1 MNKIKESLNK
11 LTSREKVLIYILIIL
26 LILCFGWLILLQPQ
40 LNNNSSLKS
49 EKDAYELQLSEL
61 QANSG
66 TTTETIDIVKLNQQ
80 VKELSDKLYNKMTK
94 EDIDKLVTELATNH
108 RIVPKTLSMSEI
120 TQTDLSSS
128 TSDSTAESTD
138 TTSNESSKDTK
149 KEATSAH
156 VYTCVVQ
163 QTCTGTQAQLE
174 KLLDD
179 VKAMNG
185 IYVTSVSYE
194 NGTGNLD
201 LSITYTIYMIEK

>member
-11 LTSREKVLIYILIIL
+11 LSSREKVLIYILVIL

-40 LNNNSSLKS
+40 LNNNSTLQS
-49 EKDAYELQLSEL
+49 EKEAYELQLNEL
-61 QANSG
+61 QSNSL
-66 TTTETIDIVKLNQQ
+66 TTNETVDIVKLNQQ
-80 VKELSDKLYNKMTK
+80 VKELSDQLYNKMTK
-94 EDIDKLVTELATNH
+94 EDIDKLVTELTTTH

-128 TSDSTAESTD
+128 DSSSESTSTSDDSSSNKKSTD
-138 TTSNESSKDTK
+138 SS
-149 KEATSAH
+149 SAS
-156 VYTCVVQ
+156 VYTCTVQ

-174 KLLDD
+174 KLFDD

-185 IYVTSVSYE
+185 IYITSVSYQ

>member
-11 LTSREKVLIYILIIL
+11 LSSREKVLIYILVIL

-49 EKDAYELQLSEL
+49 ENDAYELQLSEL
-61 QANSG
+61 KSNSG
-66 TTTETIDIVKLNQQ
+66 TTTETVDIVKLNQQ
-80 VKELSDKLYNKMTK
+80 VKELSDQLYNKMTK
-94 EDIDKLVTELATNH
+94 EDIDKLVTELATTH

-120 TQTDLSSS
+120 TQTDLSSLDSSSKSTS
-128 TSDSTAESTD
+128 TSDDSSSDKKSTD
-138 TTSNESSKDTK
+138 SS
-149 KEATSAH
+149 SAS
-156 VYTCVVQ
+156 VYTCTVQ

-174 KLLDD
+174 KLFDD

-185 IYVTSVSYE
+185 IYITSVSYQ

>member
-11 LTSREKVLIYILIIL
+11 LSSREKVLIYILVIL

-40 LNNNSSLKS
+40 LNNNSTLQS
-49 EKDAYELQLSEL
+49 EKEAYELQLNEL
-61 QANSG
+61 QSNSL
-66 TTTETIDIVKLNQQ
+66 TTNETVDIVKLNQQ
-80 VKELSDKLYNKMTK
+80 VKELSDQLYNKMTK
-94 EDIDKLVTELATNH
+94 EDIDKLVTELATTH
-108 RIVPKTLSMSEI
+108 HIVPKTLSMSEI

-128 TSDSTAESTD
+128 DSSSESTNTSDDSSSNKKSTD
-138 TTSNESSKDTK
+138 SS
-149 KEATSAH
+149 SAS
-156 VYTCVVQ
+156 VYTCTVQ

-174 KLLDD
+174 KLFDD

-185 IYVTSVSYE
+185 IYIASVSYQ

>member
-11 LTSREKVLIYILIIL
+11 LSSREKVLIYVLVIL

-40 LNNNSSLKS
+40 LNNNSTLQS
-49 EKDAYELQLSEL
+49 EKEAYELQLNEL
-61 QANSG
+61 QSNSL
-66 TTTETIDIVKLNQQ
+66 TTNETVDIVKLNQQ
-80 VKELSDKLYNKMTK
+80 VKELSDQLYNKMTK
-94 EDIDKLVTELATNH
+94 EDIDKLVTELATTH

-120 TQTDLSSS
+120 TQTDLSSL
-128 TSDSTAESTD
+128 DSSSESTN
-138 TTSNESSKDTK
+138 TSNDSSSNK
-149 KEATSAH
+149 KSTDSSSAS
-156 VYTCVVQ
+156 VYTCTVQ

-174 KLLDD
+174 KLFDD

-185 IYVTSVSYE
+185 IYITSVSYQ

>member
-66 TTTETIDIVKLNQQ
+66 TTTETVDIVKLNQQ

-128 TSDSTAESTD
+128 TSDSTSQSTD
-138 TTSNESSKDTK
+138 TTSNDSSKDTK
-149 KEATSAH
+149 KEAISAH

>member
-11 LTSREKVLIYILIIL
+11 LSSREKVLIYILIIL

-40 LNNNSSLKS
+40 LNNNSTLQS
-49 EKDAYELQLSEL
+49 EKEAYELQLNEL
-61 QANSG
+61 QSNSL
-66 TTTETIDIVKLNQQ
+66 TTNETVDIVKLNQQ
-80 VKELSDKLYNKMTK
+80 VKELSDQLYNKMTK
-94 EDIDKLVTELATNH
+94 EDIDKLVTELATTH

-128 TSDSTAESTD
+128 DSSSESANTSDDSSSNKKSTD
-138 TTSNESSKDTK
+138 SS
-149 KEATSAH
+149 SAS
-156 VYTCVVQ
+156 VYTCTVQ

-174 KLLDD
+174 KLFDD

-185 IYVTSVSYE
+185 IYITSVSYQ

>member
-11 LTSREKVLIYILIIL
+11 LSSREKVLIYVLVIL

-40 LNNNSSLKS
+40 LNNNSTLQS
-49 EKDAYELQLSEL
+49 EKEAYELQLNEL
-61 QANSG
+61 QSNSL
-66 TTTETIDIVKLNQQ
+66 TTNETVDIVKLNQQ
-80 VKELSDKLYNKMTK
+80 VKELSDQLYNKMTK
-94 EDIDKLVTELATNH
+94 EDIDKLVTELATTH

-120 TQTDLSSS
+120 TQTDLSSLDSSSKSTS
-128 TSDSTAESTD
+128 TSDDSSSDKKSTD
-138 TTSNESSKDTK
+138 SS
-149 KEATSAH
+149 SAS
-156 VYTCVVQ
+156 VYTCTVQ

-174 KLLDD
+174 KLFDD

-185 IYVTSVSYE
+185 IYITSVSYQ

>member
-11 LTSREKVLIYILIIL
+11 LSSREKVLIYILIIL

-40 LNNNSSLKS
+40 LNNNSTLQS
-49 EKDAYELQLSEL
+49 EKEAYELQLNEL
-61 QANSG
+61 QSNSL
-66 TTTETIDIVKLNQQ
+66 TTNETVDIVKLNQQ
-80 VKELSDKLYNKMTK
+80 VKELSDQLYNKMTK
-94 EDIDKLVTELATNH
+94 EDIDKLVTELATTH
-108 RIVPKTLSMSEI
+108 HIVPKTLSMSEI

-128 TSDSTAESTD
+128 DSSSESANTSDDSSSNKKSTD
-138 TTSNESSKDTK
+138 SS
-149 KEATSAH
+149 SAS
-156 VYTCVVQ
+156 VYTCTVQ

-174 KLLDD
+174 KLFDD

-185 IYVTSVSYE
+185 IYIASVSYQ

>member
-11 LTSREKVLIYILIIL
+11 LSSREKVLIYILVIL

-40 LNNNSSLKS
+40 LNNNSTLQS
-49 EKDAYELQLSEL
+49 EKEAYELQLNEL
-61 QANSG
+61 QSNSL
-66 TTTETIDIVKLNQQ
+66 TTNETVDIVKLNQQ
-80 VKELSDKLYNKMTK
+80 VKELSDQLYNKMTK
-94 EDIDKLVTELATNH
+94 EDIDKLVTELATTH
-108 RIVPKTLSMSEI
+108 HIVPKTLSMSEI

-128 TSDSTAESTD
+128 DSSSESTSTSDDSSSNKKSTD
-138 TTSNESSKDTK
+138 SS
-149 KEATSAH
+149 SAS
-156 VYTCVVQ
+156 VYTCTVQ

-174 KLLDD
+174 KLFDD

-185 IYVTSVSYE
+185 IYIASVSYQ

>member
-26 LILCFGWLILLQPQ
+26 LIICFGWLILLQPQ

-49 EKDAYELQLSEL
+49 ENDAYELQLSEL
-61 QANSG
+61 QSNSG
-66 TTTETIDIVKLNQQ
+66 TNTEISDIVKLNQQ
-80 VKELSDKLYNKMTK
+80 VKELSDLLYNKMTK

-128 TSDSTAESTD
+128 ASDSTSESTD
-138 TTSNESSKDTK
+138 TTSNDSSKDTN
-149 KEATSAH
+149 KEATSAN
-156 VYTCVVQ
+156 VYTCTVQ

-174 KLLDD
+174 TLLDD

>member
-1 MNKIKESLNK
+1 MNKIKESFKK
-11 LTSREKVLIYILIIL
+11 LSSREKVLIYILVIL
-26 LILCFGWLILLQPQ
+26 LILCFGWLIVLQPQ
-40 LNNNSSLKS
+40 LTKNSTLKS
-49 EKDAYELQLSEL
+49 EKDTYELQLSEL
-61 QANSG
+61 QNTG
-66 TTTETIDIVKLNQQ
+66 TTQETVDIVKLNQQ
-80 VKELSDKLYNKMTK
+80 VKELSDLLYNKMTK

-128 TSDSTAESTD
+128 TSDSTSESTD
-138 TTSNESSKDTK
+138 STSNDSSKDTK
-149 KEATSAH
+149 KETTSAN
-156 VYTCVVQ
+156 VYTCTVQ

-174 KLLDD
+174 TLLDD

>member
-11 LTSREKVLIYILIIL
+11 LSSREKVLIYILIIL

-40 LNNNSSLKS
+40 LNNNSTLQS
-49 EKDAYELQLSEL
+49 EKEAYELQLNEL
-61 QANSG
+61 QSNSL
-66 TTTETIDIVKLNQQ
+66 TTNETVDIVKLNQQ
-80 VKELSDKLYNKMTK
+80 VKELSDQLYNKMTK
-94 EDIDKLVTELATNH
+94 EDIDKLVTELATTH
-108 RIVPKTLSMSEI
+108 HIVPKTLSMSEI

-128 TSDSTAESTD
+128 DSSSESTSTSDDSSSNKKSTD
-138 TTSNESSKDTK
+138 SS
-149 KEATSAH
+149 SAS
-156 VYTCVVQ
+156 VYTCTVQ

-174 KLLDD
+174 KLFDD

-185 IYVTSVSYE
+185 IYIASVSYQ

>member
-1 MNKIKESLNK
+1 MNKIKESFKK
-11 LTSREKVLIYILIIL
+11 LSSREKVLIYILVIL
-26 LILCFGWLILLQPQ
+26 LILCFGWLIVLQPQ
-40 LNNNSSLKS
+40 LTKNSTLKS

-61 QANSG
+61 QNTG
-66 TTTETIDIVKLNQQ
+66 TTQETVDIVKLNQQ

-120 TQTDLSSS
+120 TQTDLASS
-128 TSDSTAESTD
+128 TSDSTSESTD
-138 TTSNESSKDTK
+138 TTSNDSSKDTK
-149 KEATSAH
+149 KEATSAN

>member
-11 LTSREKVLIYILIIL
+11 LSSREKVLIYILVIL

-40 LNNNSSLKS
+40 LNNNSTLQS
-49 EKDAYELQLSEL
+49 EKEAYELQLNEL
-61 QANSG
+61 QSNSL
-66 TTTETIDIVKLNQQ
+66 TTNETVDIVKLNQQ
-80 VKELSDKLYNKMTK
+80 VKELSDQLYNKMTK
-94 EDIDKLVTELATNH
+94 EDIDKLVTELATTH

-128 TSDSTAESTD
+128 DSSSESTSTSDDSSSDKKSTD
-138 TTSNESSKDTK
+138 SS
-149 KEATSAH
+149 SAS
-156 VYTCVVQ
+156 VYTCTVQ

-174 KLLDD
+174 KLFDD

-185 IYVTSVSYE
+185 IYITSVSYQ

>member
-49 EKDAYELQLSEL
+49 ENDAYELQLSEL

-66 TTTETIDIVKLNQQ
+66 TTTETVDIVKLNQQ
-80 VKELSDKLYNKMTK
+80 VKELSDQLYNKMTK

-128 TSDSTAESTD
+128 TSDSTSESTD
-138 TTSNESSKDTK
+138 TTSNDSSKDTK
-149 KEATSAH
+149 KEATSAN

>member
-1 MNKIKESLNK
+1 MNKIKESFKK
-11 LTSREKVLIYILIIL
+11 LSSREKVLIYILVIL
-26 LILCFGWLILLQPQ
+26 LILCFGWLIVLQPQ
-40 LNNNSSLKS
+40 LTKNSTLKS

-61 QANSG
+61 QNTG
-66 TTTETIDIVKLNQQ
+66 TTQETVDIVKLNQQ
-80 VKELSDKLYNKMTK
+80 VKELSDLLYNKMTK

-120 TQTDLSSS
+120 TQTDLASS
-128 TSDSTAESTD
+128 TSDSTSESTD
-138 TTSNESSKDTK
+138 TTSNDSSKDNK
-149 KEATSAH
+149 KETTSAN

>member
-66 TTTETIDIVKLNQQ
+66 TTTETVDIVKLNQQ

-128 TSDSTAESTD
+128 TSDSTSQSTD
-138 TTSNESSKDTK
+138 TTSNDSSKDTK
-149 KEATSAH
+149 KEAISAH

-163 QTCTGTQAQLE
+163 QTCTR
-174 KLLDD
+174 
-179 VKAMNG
+179 
-185 IYVTSVSYE
+185 YTS
-194 NGTGNLD
+194 
-201 LSITYTIYMIEK
+201 TIRKIIR

>member
-11 LTSREKVLIYILIIL
+11 LSSREKVLIYVLVIL

-40 LNNNSSLKS
+40 LNNNSTLQS
-49 EKDAYELQLSEL
+49 EKEAYELQLNEL
-61 QANSG
+61 QSNSL
-66 TTTETIDIVKLNQQ
+66 TTNETVDIVKLNQQ
-80 VKELSDKLYNKMTK
+80 VKELSDQLYNKMTK
-94 EDIDKLVTELATNH
+94 EDIDKLVTELATTH

-120 TQTDLSSS
+120 TQTDLSSLDSSSKSTS
-128 TSDSTAESTD
+128 TSDDSSSNKKSTD
-138 TTSNESSKDTK
+138 SS
-149 KEATSAH
+149 SAS
-156 VYTCVVQ
+156 VYTCTVQ

-174 KLLDD
+174 KLFDD

-185 IYVTSVSYE
+185 IYITSVSYQ

>member
-11 LTSREKVLIYILIIL
+11 LSSREKVLIYILVIL

-40 LNNNSSLKS
+40 LNNNSTLQS
-49 EKDAYELQLSEL
+49 EKEAYELQLNEL
-61 QANSG
+61 QSNSL
-66 TTTETIDIVKLNQQ
+66 TTNETVDIVKLNQQ
-80 VKELSDKLYNKMTK
+80 VKELSDQLYNKMTK
-94 EDIDKLVTELATNH
+94 EDIDKLVTELATTH

-128 TSDSTAESTD
+128 DSSSESTSTSDDSSSNKKSTD
-138 TTSNESSKDTK
+138 SS
-149 KEATSAH
+149 SAS
-156 VYTCVVQ
+156 VYVCTVQ

-174 KLLDD
+174 KLFDD

-185 IYVTSVSYE
+185 IYITSVSYQ

>member
-11 LTSREKVLIYILIIL
+11 LSSREKVLIYILIIL

-40 LNNNSSLKS
+40 LNNNSTLQS
-49 EKDAYELQLSEL
+49 EKEAYELQLNEL
-61 QANSG
+61 QSNSL
-66 TTTETIDIVKLNQQ
+66 TTNETVDIVKLNQQ
-80 VKELSDKLYNKMTK
+80 VKELSDQLYNKMTK
-94 EDIDKLVTELATNH
+94 EDIDKLVTELATTH

-128 TSDSTAESTD
+128 DSSSESTNTSDDSSSNKKSTD
-138 TTSNESSKDTK
+138 SS
-149 KEATSAH
+149 SAN
-156 VYTCVVQ
+156 VYTCTVQ

-174 KLLDD
+174 KLFDD

-185 IYVTSVSYE
+185 IYITSVSYQ
-194 NGTGNLD
+194 NGAGNLD

>member
-1 MNKIKESLNK
+1 MNKIKESFKK
-11 LTSREKVLIYILIIL
+11 LSSREKVLIYILVIL
-26 LILCFGWLILLQPQ
+26 LILCFGWLIVLQPQ
-40 LNNNSSLKS
+40 LTKNSTLKS

-61 QANSG
+61 QNTG
-66 TTTETIDIVKLNQQ
+66 TTQETVDIVKLNQQ
-80 VKELSDKLYNKMTK
+80 VKELSDLLYNKMTK

-120 TQTDLSSS
+120 TQTDLASS
-128 TSDSTAESTD
+128 TSDSTSESTD
-138 TTSNESSKDTK
+138 TASNDSSKDTK
-149 KEATSAH
+149 KETTSAN
-156 VYTCVVQ
+156 VYTCTVQ

>member
-11 LTSREKVLIYILIIL
+11 LSSREKVLIYILIIL

-40 LNNNSSLKS
+40 LNNNSTLQS
-49 EKDAYELQLSEL
+49 EKEAYELQLNEL
-61 QANSG
+61 QSNSL
-66 TTTETIDIVKLNQQ
+66 TTNETVDIVKLNQQ
-80 VKELSDKLYNKMTK
+80 VKELSDQLYNKMTK
-94 EDIDKLVTELATNH
+94 EDIDKLVTELATTH

-128 TSDSTAESTD
+128 DSSSESTSTSDDSSSNKKSTD
-138 TTSNESSKDTK
+138 SS
-149 KEATSAH
+149 SAS
-156 VYTCVVQ
+156 VYVCTVQ

-174 KLLDD
+174 KLFDD

-185 IYVTSVSYE
+185 IYISSVSYQ

>member
-11 LTSREKVLIYILIIL
+11 LSSREKVLIYILIIL

-40 LNNNSSLKS
+40 LNNNSTLQS
-49 EKDAYELQLSEL
+49 EKEAYELQLNEL
-61 QANSG
+61 QSNSL
-66 TTTETIDIVKLNQQ
+66 TTNETVDIVKLNQQ
-80 VKELSDKLYNKMTK
+80 VKELSDQLYNKMTK
-94 EDIDKLVTELATNH
+94 EDIDKLVTELATTH

-128 TSDSTAESTD
+128 DSSSESTSTSDDSSSNKKSTD
-138 TTSNESSKDTK
+138 SS
-149 KEATSAH
+149 SAS
-156 VYTCVVQ
+156 VYVCTVQ

-174 KLLDD
+174 KLFDD

-185 IYVTSVSYE
+185 IYITSVSYQ

>member
-40 LNNNSSLKS
+40 LNSNSTLQS
-49 EKDAYELQLSEL
+49 EKEAYELQLNEL
-61 QANSG
+61 QSNSL
-66 TTTETIDIVKLNQQ
+66 TTNETVDIVKLNQQ
-80 VKELSDKLYNKMTK
+80 IKEISDQLYNKMTK
-94 EDIDKLVTELATNH
+94 EDIDKLVTELATTH

-128 TSDSTAESTD
+128 DTSTD
-138 TTSNESSKDTK
+138 TSSTSDDSSSNK
-149 KEATSAH
+149 KANDSSSAN
-156 VYTCVVQ
+156 VYTCTVQ
-163 QTCTGTQAQLE
+163 QTCTGTQVQLE

-185 IYVTSVSYE
+185 IYVTSVSYQ

>member
-11 LTSREKVLIYILIIL
+11 LSSREKVLIYILVIL

-40 LNNNSSLKS
+40 LNNNSTLQS
-49 EKDAYELQLSEL
+49 EKEAYELQLNKL
-61 QANSG
+61 QSNSL
-66 TTTETIDIVKLNQQ
+66 TTNETVDIVKLNQQ
-80 VKELSDKLYNKMTK
+80 VKELSDQLYNKMTK
-94 EDIDKLVTELATNH
+94 EDIDKLVTELATTH
-108 RIVPKTLSMSEI
+108 HIVPKTLSMSEI

-128 TSDSTAESTD
+128 DSSSESTSTSDDSSSNKKSTD
-138 TTSNESSKDTK
+138 SS
-149 KEATSAH
+149 SAS
-156 VYTCVVQ
+156 VYTCTVQ

-174 KLLDD
+174 KLFDD

-185 IYVTSVSYE
+185 IYITSVSYQ

>member
-1 MNKIKESLNK
+1 MNKIKESFKK
-11 LTSREKVLIYILIIL
+11 LSSREKVLIYILVIL

-40 LNNNSSLKS
+40 LTQNENLKADN
-49 EKDAYELQLSEL
+49 DAYELQLSEL

-66 TTTETIDIVKLNQQ
+66 TSETVDIVKLNQQ
-80 VKELSDKLYNKMTK
+80 VKELSDQLYNKMTK
-94 EDIDKLVTELATNH
+94 EDIDKLVTELATDH
-108 RIVPKTLSMSEI
+108 HIVPKTLSMSEI

-128 TSDSTAESTD
+128 NSSSDTSSSDTSSDS
-138 TTSNESSKDTK
+138 SSDTK
-149 KEATSAH
+149 SNDSSSAS
-156 VYTCVVQ
+156 VYVCTVQ

-174 KLLDD
+174 KLFDD

-185 IYVTSVSYE
+185 IYITSVSYE

>member
-11 LTSREKVLIYILIIL
+11 LSSREKVLIYILVIL

-40 LNNNSSLKS
+40 LNNNSTLQS
-49 EKDAYELQLSEL
+49 EKEAYELQLNEL
-61 QANSG
+61 QSNSL
-66 TTTETIDIVKLNQQ
+66 TTNETVDIVKLNQQ
-80 VKELSDKLYNKMTK
+80 VKELSDQLYNKMTK
-94 EDIDKLVTELATNH
+94 EDIDKLVTELATTH
-108 RIVPKTLSMSEI
+108 HIVPKTLSMSEI

-128 TSDSTAESTD
+128 DSSSESANTSDDSSSNKKSTD
-138 TTSNESSKDTK
+138 SS
-149 KEATSAH
+149 SAS
-156 VYTCVVQ
+156 VYTCTVQ

-174 KLLDD
+174 KLFDD

-185 IYVTSVSYE
+185 IYIASVSYQ

>member
-1 MNKIKESLNK
+1 MNKIKESFKK
-11 LTSREKVLIYILIIL
+11 LSSREKVLIYILVIL
-26 LILCFGWLILLQPQ
+26 LILCFGWLIVLQPQ
-40 LNNNSSLKS
+40 LTKNSTLKS

-61 QANSG
+61 QNTG
-66 TTTETIDIVKLNQQ
+66 TTQETVDIVKLNQQ

-120 TQTDLSSS
+120 TQTDLASS
-128 TSDSTAESTD
+128 TSDSTSESTD
-138 TTSNESSKDTK
+138 TSSNDSSKDTK
-149 KEATSAH
+149 KEATSAN

>member
-11 LTSREKVLIYILIIL
+11 LSSREKVLIYILVIL

-40 LNNNSSLKS
+40 LNNNSTLQS
-49 EKDAYELQLSEL
+49 EKEAYELQLNEL
-61 QANSG
+61 QSNSL
-66 TTTETIDIVKLNQQ
+66 TTNETVDIVKLNQQ
-80 VKELSDKLYNKMTK
+80 VKELSDQLYNKMTK
-94 EDIDKLVTELATNH
+94 EDIDKLVTELATTH

-128 TSDSTAESTD
+128 DSSSESTSTSDDSSSDKKSTD
-138 TTSNESSKDTK
+138 SS
-149 KEATSAH
+149 SAS
-156 VYTCVVQ
+156 VYVCTVQ

-174 KLLDD
+174 KLFDD

-185 IYVTSVSYE
+185 IYITSVSYQ

>member
-1 MNKIKESLNK
+1 MNKIKESFKK
-11 LTSREKVLIYILIIL
+11 LSSREKVLIYILAIL
-26 LILCFGWLILLQPQ
+26 LILCFGWLIVLQPQ
-40 LNNNSSLKS
+40 LTKNSTLKS

-61 QANSG
+61 QNTG
-66 TTTETIDIVKLNQQ
+66 TTQETVDIVKLNQQ
-80 VKELSDKLYNKMTK
+80 VKELSDLLYNKMTK

-120 TQTDLSSS
+120 TQTDLASS
-128 TSDSTAESTD
+128 TSDSTSESTD
-138 TTSNESSKDTK
+138 TTSNDSSKDTK
-149 KEATSAH
+149 KEATSAN
-156 VYTCVVQ
+156 VYACVVQ

>member
-11 LTSREKVLIYILIIL
+11 LSSREKVLIYVLVII

-49 EKDAYELQLSEL
+49 ENDAYELQLSEL
-61 QANSG
+61 KSNSG
-66 TTTETIDIVKLNQQ
+66 TTTETVDIVKLNQQ
-80 VKELSDKLYNKMTK
+80 VKELSDQLYNKMTK
-94 EDIDKLVTELATNH
+94 EDIDKLVTELATTH
-108 RIVPKTLSMSEI
+108 RIVPKTLSMSEL
-120 TQTDLSSS
+120 TQTDLSSLDS
-128 TSDSTAESTD
+128 SSESTNTSDDSSSNKKSTD
-138 TTSNESSKDTK
+138 SS
-149 KEATSAH
+149 SAS
-156 VYTCVVQ
+156 VYTCTVQ

-174 KLLDD
+174 KLFDD

-185 IYVTSVSYE
+185 IYITSVSYQ

>member
-11 LTSREKVLIYILIIL
+11 LSSREKVLIYILIIL

-40 LNNNSSLKS
+40 LNNNSTLQS
-49 EKDAYELQLSEL
+49 EKEAYELQLNEL
-61 QANSG
+61 QSNSL
-66 TTTETIDIVKLNQQ
+66 TTNETVDIVKLNQQ
-80 VKELSDKLYNKMTK
+80 VKELSDQLYNKMTK
-94 EDIDKLVTELATNH
+94 EDIDKLVTELATTH

-128 TSDSTAESTD
+128 DSSSESTNTSDDSSSNKKSTD
-138 TTSNESSKDTK
+138 SS
-149 KEATSAH
+149 SAS
-156 VYTCVVQ
+156 VYTCTVQ

-174 KLLDD
+174 KLFDD

-185 IYVTSVSYE
+185 IYITSVSYQ

>member
-11 LTSREKVLIYILIIL
+11 LSSREKVLIYILIIL

-40 LNNNSSLKS
+40 LNNNSTLQS
-49 EKDAYELQLSEL
+49 EKEAYELQLNEL
-61 QANSG
+61 QSNSL
-66 TTTETIDIVKLNQQ
+66 TTNETVDIAKLNQQ
-80 VKELSDKLYNKMTK
+80 VKELSDQLYNKMTK
-94 EDIDKLVTELATNH
+94 EDIDKLVTELATTH

-128 TSDSTAESTD
+128 DSSSESTNTSDDSSSNKKSTD
-138 TTSNESSKDTK
+138 SS
-149 KEATSAH
+149 SAN
-156 VYTCVVQ
+156 VYTCTVQ

-174 KLLDD
+174 KLFDD

-185 IYVTSVSYE
+185 IYITSVSYQ

>member
-11 LTSREKVLIYILIIL
+11 LSSREKVLIYILIIL

-40 LNNNSSLKS
+40 LNNNSTLQS
-49 EKDAYELQLSEL
+49 EKEAYELQLNEL
-61 QANSG
+61 QSNSL
-66 TTTETIDIVKLNQQ
+66 TTNETVDIVKLNQQ
-80 VKELSDKLYNKMTK
+80 VKELSDQFYNKMTK
-94 EDIDKLVTELATNH
+94 EDIDKLVTELATTH

-128 TSDSTAESTD
+128 DSSSESTNTSDDSSSNKKSTD
-138 TTSNESSKDTK
+138 SS
-149 KEATSAH
+149 SAS
-156 VYTCVVQ
+156 VYTCTVQ
-163 QTCTGTQAQLE
+163 QTCTGTQTQLE
-174 KLLDD
+174 KLFDD

-185 IYVTSVSYE
+185 IYIASVSYQ

>member
-26 LILCFGWLILLQPQ
+26 LIICFGWLILLQPQ

-49 EKDAYELQLSEL
+49 ENNAYELQLSEL
-61 QANSG
+61 QSNSG
-66 TTTETIDIVKLNQQ
+66 TTTETADIVKLNQQ
-80 VKELSDKLYNKMTK
+80 VKELSDLLYNKMTK
-94 EDIDKLVTELATNH
+94 EDIDKLITELATNH

-128 TSDSTAESTD
+128 TSDSTSESTD
-138 TTSNESSKDTK
+138 TTSNDSSKDTN
-149 KEATSAH
+149 KEATSAN
-156 VYTCVVQ
+156 VYTCTVQ

-174 KLLDD
+174 TLLDD

>member
-49 EKDAYELQLSEL
+49 ENDAYELQLSEL

-66 TTTETIDIVKLNQQ
+66 TTTETVDIVKLNQQ

-128 TSDSTAESTD
+128 TSDSTSQSTD
-138 TTSNESSKDTK
+138 TTSNDSSKDTK

-163 QTCTGTQAQLE
+163 QTYTGTQAQLK

>member
-1 MNKIKESLNK
+1 MNKIKESFKK
-11 LTSREKVLIYILIIL
+11 LSSREKVLIYILVIL
-26 LILCFGWLILLQPQ
+26 LILCFGWLIVLQPQ
-40 LNNNSSLKS
+40 LTKNSTLKS

-61 QANSG
+61 QNTG
-66 TTTETIDIVKLNQQ
+66 TTQETVDIVKLNQQ
-80 VKELSDKLYNKMTK
+80 VKELSDLLYNKMTK

-120 TQTDLSSS
+120 TQTDLASS
-128 TSDSTAESTD
+128 TSDSTSESTD
-138 TTSNESSKDTK
+138 TTSNDSSKDNK
-149 KEATSAH
+149 KETTSAN

-185 IYVTSVSYE
+185 IYVTAVSYE